1 MKLCVLRNK
10 IDEKFLYSEFDL
22 FLYYLPINEYK
33 KQILK
38 GNINTQDN
46 ENASICC
53 WYAHNIVDNRFELG
67 EEMISKSAMY
77 SYVYALHILN
87 ERFEIGEEMIKQSEY
102 CKDYEKHFNIK
113 FL

>member
-1 MKLCVLRNK
+1 MILCVLNSK
-10 IDEKFLYSEFDL
+10 IDADCLYVEYDL
-22 FLYYLPINEYK
+22 YLYYLPVEEYK

-67 EEMISKSAMY
+67 EEMISKSARY

-102 CKDYEKHFNIK
+102 CRDYENHFSIR
-113 FL
+113 L